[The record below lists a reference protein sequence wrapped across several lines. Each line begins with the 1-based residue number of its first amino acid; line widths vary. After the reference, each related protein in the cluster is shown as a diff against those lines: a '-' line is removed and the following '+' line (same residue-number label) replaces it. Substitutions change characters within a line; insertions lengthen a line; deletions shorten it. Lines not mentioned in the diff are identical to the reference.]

1 MYAYLL
7 ARFGGVKLA
16 IAGLIFVVFLT
27 FAGIA
32 GWNKIKASW
41 YESVAESAKAQLK
54 AEKANVKTLQKDLEV
69 TDKAVRVTVDTVKK
83 MDKTAIKQR
92 VATAKSKEI
101 VHERIIKNPVV
112 DHIDVID
119 PVVLNA
125 VREAR
130 DRAETASR
138 AVSGA
143 QGAGLDTASANSDR
157 LQSVG

>member
-1 MYAYLL
+1 MWAYLL
-7 ARFGGVKLA
+7 ARFGAVKLA
-16 IAGLIFVVFLT
+16 IAGAILLVILA

-69 TDKAVRVTVDTVKK
+69 TDKAVAVTADTVKK

-101 VHERIIKNPVV
+101 VRERIQSQPVV
-112 DHIDVID
+112 TTAVD

-130 DRAETASR
+130 LRAEAASR

-143 QGAGLDTASANSDR
+143 QGAGRDTASANGDGLS
-157 LQSVG
+157 SVG

>member
-7 ARFGGVKLA
+7 ARFGAVKLA
-16 IAGLIFVVFLT
+16 IAGAILLVILT

-54 AEKANVKTLQKDLEV
+54 AEKANVKTLQKDLAS
-69 TDKAVRVTVDTVKK
+69 TDKAVAITADTVKK
-83 MDKTAIKQR
+83 QDKSAIKQR

-119 PVVLNA
+119 SVVFNA

-130 DRAETASR
+130 DRAAAASR
-138 AVSGA
+138 AVSGTEST
-143 QGAGLDTASANSDR
+143 GLDTASSNGNGLSG
-157 LQSVG
+157 VG